1 MKEKQFLTVSSE
13 NDHRKRAGYF
23 ELHIVIDFEE
33 THLRYSRLDCEFEE
47 FRNEIKVEFSGESN
61 AHNSTNHFTYYCP
74 GEVGQRISSEALT
87 G

>member
-33 THLRYSRLDCEFEE
+33 THLTYTRLDCEFEE
-47 FRNEIKVEFSGESN
+47 FQNEIKW
-61 AHNSTNHFTYYCP
+61 NS
-74 GEVGQRISSEALT
+74 
-87 G
+87 